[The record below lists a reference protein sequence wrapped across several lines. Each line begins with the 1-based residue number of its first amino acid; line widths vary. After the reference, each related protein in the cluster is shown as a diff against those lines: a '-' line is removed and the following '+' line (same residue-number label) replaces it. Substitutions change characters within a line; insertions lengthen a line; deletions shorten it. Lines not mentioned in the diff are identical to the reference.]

1 MNLKERYK
9 LIYWRAV
16 NSENVR
22 YFYLSK
28 WPEIIHSGLIGAAIT
43 TLLFAIIVGA
53 LAACGL
59 MPNPKGLFFGV
70 LWTLSVGF
78 LLGIFWRK
86 L

>member
-43 TLLFAIIVGA
+43 TGIFVLIVGA
-53 LAACGL
+53 LAVCGL
-59 MPNPKGLFFGV
+59 TPHPKGLIIGV
-70 LWTLSVGF
+70 LCTLCVGSF
-78 LLGIFWRK
+78 CGISWRR